1 MNEYFMYGVFGGL
14 LAELLGLYKLRTQV
28 SAAFPA
34 YLRSMTYFFA
44 WLYSRK
50 NINPFYWVVTIGMIL
65 AGGGLVW
72 LYHKSGLEFK
82 PIIAVN
88 IGASAPLILGSL
100 VQSKPPEI
108 D

>member
-28 SAAFPA
+28 SATFPA
-34 YLRSMTYFFA
+34 YLRS
-44 WLYSRK
+44 
-50 NINPFYWVVTIGMIL
+50 PFYWVVTIGMIL

-72 LYHKSGLEFK
+72 LYHKIGLEFK